1 RLLIALL
8 VSALIAGCSKSSSPP
23 APPAAEAS
31 TPAAGQETVAS
42 RHFAGLL
49 PPDTIAYAR
58 LRDAGTLKDRWVQPG
73 LLTDAGLVRQQV
85 TQWYAGLLDAAGRK
99 NPFGLPPETV

>member
-1 RLLIALL
+1 MRRFNACRPPAAGYGKNVHGAQRDCPTFHGGACMPRQRLLIALL

-58 LRDAGTLKDRWVQPG
+58 LRDAGTLKDRW
-73 LLTDAGLVRQQV
+73 
-85 TQWYAGLLDAAGRK
+85 
-99 NPFGLPPETV
+99 